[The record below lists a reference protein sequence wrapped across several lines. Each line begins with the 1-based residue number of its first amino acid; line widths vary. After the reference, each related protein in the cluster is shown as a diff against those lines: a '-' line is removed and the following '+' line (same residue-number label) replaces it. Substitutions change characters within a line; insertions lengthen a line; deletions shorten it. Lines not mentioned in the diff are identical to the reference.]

1 MSAAEF
7 DGVTLEQADL
17 VLRQYDRVALGML
30 LETHQALVTR
40 LDAETAPY
48 AADTARTD
56 LGAGQAQLV
65 GDALRAV
72 RREAQRVVEDFLL
85 DLGCNPVRVRM
96 PRPALLLDEGGHAA
110 DLEGPA
116 HLVEGVAVVAHD
128 PAGLRDVAELLG
140 QLQ

>member
-1 MSAAEF
+1 MSAAEL

-17 VLRQYDRVALGML
+17 VLRQYDRVALGVM

-40 LDAETAPY
+40 LDAVTAPY

-72 RREAQRVVEDFLL
+72 CREAQRVVEDLLL
-85 DLGCNPVRVRM
+85 DLGRHAVRM
-96 PRPALLLDEGGHAA
+96 RMPWSALLFDERSHAA
-110 DLEGPA
+110 DLEGP
-116 HLVEGVAVVAHD
+116 GTS
-128 PAGLRDVAELLG
+128 
-140 QLQ
+140 